1 MLLYDG
7 NILLSSLSNLTNFL
21 NGHPAGPCPGI
32 GDDSGGMGSDTNG
45 ALQAQGGVY

>member
-1 MLLYDG
+1 MMVIYFCPHCPTSQIFEMD
-7 NILLSSLSNLTNFL
+7 T
-21 NGHPAGPCPGI
+21 PGI

>member
-7 NILLSSLSNLTNFL
+7 NILLSSLSNLTNFR
-21 NGHPAGPCPGI
+21 NGPCPGI